1 MTRLST
7 LGPWRLA
14 AGFPLLAQLLLGVI
28 SLGFVSLDCRVLQAA
43 DQVDV
48 RALVTVIRSVK
59 PMGTGHQEAVA
70 AMQSLAQA
78 NADHVTDVL
87 AGMDG
92 ADLLVSNWLRGVA
105 EGMVQ
110 RQLATGKKLPVADLE
125 KFLADTKHAP
135 RARRVAYELIA
146 RVDQKAE
153 SRLIPG
159 LINDPSLELR
169 RDAVALAMKAAAEQ
183 KSDDARKTAYQR
195 ALTHARDLD
204 QVKAVAA
211 ELKKLGET
219 ADLATH
225 FGFITSW
232 KLVAPF
238 NNVGGKG
245 FNVAYPPESG
255 VDLKATYEG
264 KDAKIGWVEHTTSDE
279 MGLVDINK
287 TLDKY
292 KGAIAYAYTEFQADR
307 ETEVE
312 IRLGSD
318 CATKIWLNGQLIAA
332 NEIYHANMV
341 FDQYLGR
348 GKLKAGKNQILVKVA
363 QNEQTEAWAQ
373 DWKFQLRV
381 CDSIGTAVLSND
393 RKTERAAALPRSTS
407 LAQQPLG
414 R

>member
-1 MTRLST
+1 MTNRTPRWFGQGTACCLCLLVVS
-7 LGPWRLA
+7 
-14 AGFPLLAQLLLGVI
+14 GFATTVA
-28 SLGFVSLDCRVLQAA
+28 AA
-43 DQVDV
+43 DKLDV
-48 RALVTVIRSVK
+48 PALVAVIRSVK
-59 PMGTGHQEAVA
+59 PMGTGHKA
-70 AMQSLAQA
+70 AADAMRSLAE
-78 NADHVTDVL
+78 ADATHVTTVL

-92 ADLLVSNWLRGVA
+92 ADLLVSNWLRGVV

-110 RQLATGKKLPVADLE
+110 RHLAAGKKLPIADLE
-125 KFLADTKHAP
+125 KFLAETQHAP
-135 RARRVAYELIA
+135 RARRVAYETIA
-146 RVDQKAE
+146 RVDAQAE
-153 SRLIPG
+153 ARLIPG

-169 RDAVALAMKAAAEQ
+169 RDAVSLAMKAAAEQ
-183 KSDDARKTAYQR
+183 TAEGPRKAAYNR
-195 ALTHARDLD
+195 VLSHARDLD
-204 QVKAVAA
+204 QVKEIAA

-264 KDAKIGWVEHTTSDE
+264 KDAKIGWIEHTTTDE
-279 MGLVDINK
+279 MGLVDLNK
-287 TLDKY
+287 TLDKF
-292 KGAIAYAYTEFQADR
+292 KGAIAYAYTEFQSEQER
-307 ETEVE
+307 EIE
-312 IRLGSD
+312 IRIGSD
-318 CATKIWLNGQLIAA
+318 CATKIWLNGQLIAS

-381 CDSIGTAVLSND
+381 CDSIGTAVLSQD
-393 RKTERAAALPRSTS
+393 RRGARTASLSLPIPR
-407 LAQQPLG
+407 P
-414 R
+414 